1 MVISAVLSIFEDQM
15 KKRPDIKDYLLW
27 EYDIPTFNWKKS
39 YKIVIERVIQLGDL
53 HGWRAMISFY
63 SHEQIL
69 ATAEW
74 SKQLDKRDK
83 IFTKL
88 FLKSDFLDAA

>member
-1 MVISAVLSIFEDQM
+1 M

-39 YKIVIERVIQLGDL
+39 YKIIIERVIQRGDL
-53 HGWRAMISFY
+53 EDWRAMVHFY

-69 ATAEW
+69 ATAVW

-83 IFTKL
+83 DFTKI